1 MPLTTTI
8 QTYLNTLYWQTT
20 DSPCFVRGVA
30 RRQFLRS
37 PSFPV
42 PCILT
47 WPKGQR
53 EPEKAEMGRHL
64 ESLQHCKRLP
74 DFLSSPKRH
83 MKSNLIPISNLHCRV
98 SDFLTSLYLR
108 FMSFPLSSCVG
119 SVHFPSQYE
128 VKESLTT
135 FRRVFGLNR
144 SGAHYSPPSSRSC
157 CTGMVKKG
165 PLYRDRFKS
174 WYMVWWNLFQP
185 LLS

>member
-1 MPLTTTI
+1 MYTDMQENMWARLRDSSSGACFVVAQPTSFLVVLCIGYFMPLTTF
-8 QTYLNTLYWQTT
+8 QAYLNTLHWQT

-47 WPKGQR
+47 WPTGQR

-135 FRRVFGLNR
+135 FRRVWTWLW
-144 SGAHYSPPSSRSC
+144 P
-157 CTGMVKKG
+157 
-165 PLYRDRFKS
+165 
-174 WYMVWWNLFQP
+174 
-185 LLS
+185 